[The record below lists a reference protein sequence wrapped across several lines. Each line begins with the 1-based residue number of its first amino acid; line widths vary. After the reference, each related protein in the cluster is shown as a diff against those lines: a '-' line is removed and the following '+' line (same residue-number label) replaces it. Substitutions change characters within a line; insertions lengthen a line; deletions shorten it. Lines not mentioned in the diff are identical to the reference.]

1 MSRRIS
7 SLSVPIAT
15 TLSACVCPR
24 VNSAEPCVRGVTPTS
39 IVMSRISFSRAPVG
53 ALLVHGDALADDRL
67 LELVERELRG
77 CAALLGVP
85 RAAPRRRPRAPAER
99 TARGSPPRR
108 PWWRPGARACPRPA
122 WPRRAPRRARRAL
135 LEQLPASTPSSRT
148 TFFSL
153 PTFAAR
159 SRCSAQS
166 FLIAACA
173 MSSAS
178 RISASGISLAPA
190 STIRIASSVPATI
203 RSRSERVLGVRR
215 AGRPRCGLTTKL
227 PSILPI
233 RTAPTGVG
241 SGMSEIISAAEAP
254 FIARMS

>member
-24 VNSAEPCVRGVTPTS
+24 VKSAEPCVRGVTPTS
-39 IVMSRISFSRAPVG
+39 IVMSRISFSPRPSG
-53 ALLVHGDALADDRL
+53 RFLCDGDALADDRL
-67 LELVERELRG
+67 LELVERELNR
-77 CAALLGVP
+77 CAALLGGEQLLLVGALAARAG
-85 RAAPRRRPRAPAER
+85 RAARA
-99 TARGSPPRR
+99 SPPRR

-122 WPRRAPRRARRAL
+122 SPRPAPRRARSGSRRAA
-135 LEQLPASTPSSRT
+135 PRRRRSSRT

-153 PTFAAR
+153 PTLAAS
-159 SRCSAQS
+159 SRCSAHS
-166 FLIAACA
+166 FLISAWA

-203 RSRSERVLGVRR
+203 RSSSERVLGVREQR
-215 AGRPRCGLTTKL
+215 RLRPG
-227 PSILPI
+227 
-233 RTAPTGVG
+233 
-241 SGMSEIISAAEAP
+241 
-254 FIARMS
+254 

>member
-1 MSRRIS
+1 MRIS
-7 SLSVPIAT
+7 SFRVPIAT

-39 IVMSRISFSRAPVG
+39 IEMSRISFSERPSG
-53 ALLVHGDALADDRL
+53 RFLLTAMRSRMIDFSSLSKAI
-67 LELVERELRG
+67 
-77 CAALLGVP
+77 CAAARFCL
-85 RAAPRRRPRAPAER
+85 AATSWSSEAP
-99 TARGSPPRR
+99 S
-108 PWWRPGARACPRPA
+108 GAAGPYCSMIS
-122 WPRRAPRRARRAL
+122 
-135 LEQLPASTPSSRT
+135 ASTALVASWRSSLSSTCVAASSWEPCEPRISSSSFLST
-148 TFFSL
+148 AIVSKTFFSL
-153 PTFAAR
+153 PTLLAR
-159 SRCSAQS
+159 SRCIAQS
-166 FLIAACA
+166 FLISAWA

-203 RSRSERVLGVRR
+203 RSRSEGFSASASRSGSF
-215 AGRPRCGLTTKL
+215 GLTTKL
-227 PSILPI
+227 PSTLPI